1 MQHKQDVSVE
11 LTAGWANVSK
21 QVSVILRSI
30 VTVLAVVVVL
40 FLALYNLTDYP
51 TTWFDEGSHLHVP
64 KTLVRFGVYADYSSE
79 GFRYYGPTVGVG
91 PTVML
96 PIAAVF
102 RLFGIGLLQAR
113 LVMVLYLL
121 VTVYVF
127 YRLACELGGRQ
138 LAWVATALLITSRGV
153 SLLEYGRQV
162 LGEVP
167 GLFFMV
173 AGLALWFA
181 AWEKADWRRLGLVG
195 LLLGLA
201 MVTKNQYLLV
211 LAPML
216 GLAWLANLVYY
227 RTVPHR
233 VFIIPGLVSIACFA
247 LWQVYM
253 ILYLGPATAS
263 ENLTMLREQTAG
275 AALVFSPELMKE
287 SIKYLVSLDVYLG
300 MLLPVLVYGFV
311 ISLPRQREGQRW
323 GTLFILIIVNLAWYV
338 VASIGWPRYAFPG
351 LAIASLFVASFFHRL
366 TEGFQM
372 GGVALWQ
379 ALKLRQSDLH
389 KHALRWAILVWL
401 AIMIT
406 RPLLYIMQQV
416 VSPPVNAPA
425 AMAAYLDKYVPHE
438 ALIETFEP
446 EMGFLTDHNYH
457 FAPTVA
463 LQQAVRH
470 VWLDGPPPAESY
482 DFVQKEHPDYVLVGP
497 FAHWINLYPAD
508 SLAAHYRLVTSIEA
522 SWPLG
527 YELYAA
533 NE

>member
-1 MQHKQDVSVE
+1 MQHKQSVSVE
-11 LTAGWANVSK
+11 STASRASVSRQVNV
-21 QVSVILRSI
+21 VWRSS
-30 VTVLAVVVVL
+30 VTVTAVAVIL

-51 TTWFDEGSHLHVP
+51 LTWFDEGSHLHVP

-113 LVMVLYLL
+113 LVMALYLL
-121 VTVYVF
+121 ATIYVF
-127 YRLACELGGRQ
+127 YRLAHGFGGRR
-138 LAWVATALLITSRGV
+138 LAWVATTLLITSRGV

-173 AGLALWFA
+173 TGLALWFA
-181 AWEKADWRRLGLVG
+181 AWEKAGWRRLGMAG

-211 LAPML
+211 LAPTL

-233 VFIIPGLVSIACFA
+233 IFIVPGLISIACFA
-247 LWQVYM
+247 LWQIYM

-263 ENLTMLREQTAG
+263 ENLAMLREQTAG
-275 AALVFSPELMKE
+275 AALVFSPNLMKE
-287 SIKYLVSLDVYLG
+287 SAKYLLSLDVYLG
-300 MLLPVLVYGFV
+300 VLLPVLVYGFI
-311 ISLPRQREGQRW
+311 ISLPRQREGQQW
-323 GTLFILIIVNLAWYV
+323 GTLFILIVVNLVWYV
-338 VASIGWPRYAFPG
+338 IASIGWPRYAFPG
-351 LAIASLFVASFFHRL
+351 LAIASLFVAHFFYKF
-366 TEGFQM
+366 TEGFQVE
-372 GGVALWQ
+372 GITLWQ
-379 ALKLRQSDLH
+379 ALRKGKSNLQS
-389 KHALRWAILVWL
+389 HALRWAMLAWLVM
-401 AIMIT
+401 MIA
-406 RPLLYIMQQV
+406 RPLLYITQQI
-416 VSPPVNAPA
+416 VSPPLNTPM
-425 AMAAYLDKYVPHE
+425 AMASYLDKYVPHE

-457 FAPTVA
+457 FAPTIT
-463 LQQAVRH
+463 LQHAVRH
-470 VWLDGPPPAESY
+470 VWFGGSPPTENY
-482 DFVQKEHPDYVLVGP
+482 DFVQREHPDYVLVGP

-508 SLAAHYRLVTSIEA
+508 LLAEHYRLVTSIEA

-527 YELYAA
+527 YELYVAD
-533 NE
+533 E